1 MITPVILQ
9 GTLKPDGTLELDHKP
24 SLAPGRVQVIVQPLP
39 QPAARKRGLADVI
52 DEISQAQHRRGYTG
66 LPKEEMEAEEATR
79 RAEEEDY
86 DQRMRDLW
94 SQTRSGPPAGAP

>member
-1 MITPVILQ
+1 MNMPVIVQ
-9 GTLKPDGTLELDHKP
+9 GTLKPDGTLELDQKP

-39 QPAARKRGLADVI
+39 PPTVPKRGLADVI
-52 DEISQAQHRRGYTG
+52 EEIKQAQLRRGYSGRT
-66 LPKEEMEAEEATR
+66 KEEMEAEEAAR

-94 SQTRSGPPAGAP
+94 SQTRSGPPAGNP